1 MNYHDI
7 IKILNQ
13 YNIQIR
19 TEIITS
25 IKQHNFSMI
34 SNFIDEYIYKS
45 VINNLSMDSK
55 INFVLFYKFI
65 NLNLCPES
73 NIKINN
79 ILDIINV

>member
-13 YNIQIR
+13 YNIKNRI
-19 TEIITS
+19 EIITS
-25 IKQHNFSMI
+25 IKEHNYNMI
-34 SNFIDEYIYKS
+34 SNFVDGNIYNS
-45 VINNLSMDSK
+45 VINDLSMDNK

-65 NLNLCPES
+65 NLNLSPES
-73 NIKINN
+73 NIKINK